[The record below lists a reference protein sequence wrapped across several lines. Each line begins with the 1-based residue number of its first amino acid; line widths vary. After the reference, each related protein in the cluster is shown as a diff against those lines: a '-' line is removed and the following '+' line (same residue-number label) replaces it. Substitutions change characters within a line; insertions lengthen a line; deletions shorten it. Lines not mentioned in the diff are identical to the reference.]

1 MTKHSRRKSA
11 RPQKAIE
18 YRNRLSSLSDD
29 ENDAGQ
35 YIFNRSI
42 LLHELVHHLQA
53 ASGRFDMGSGAF
65 VRRNAGVWVFRAC
78 VERTGH
84 NATRHLKLGVGA
96 RAACMPNAGSRR

>member
-1 MTKHSRRKSA
+1 MTRA
-11 RPQKAIE
+11 
-18 YRNRLSSLSDD
+18 N
-29 ENDAGQ
+29 N
-35 YIFNRSI
+35 IFNRSI

-96 RAACMPNAGSRR
+96 ACMPNAGPSVSGVAFDVRRRSARRS